1 MVKKDERNYILGT
14 ELGTKGP
21 EFNIFE
27 KVALGAA
34 SGVLKIPESI
44 LELGAAFSD
53 AAFNTELV
61 SALERNFPRINV
73 TDGPGKFVEI
83 ILQYGIPYTKALQI
97 ANKMHGLKKLRDL

>member
-34 SGVLKIPESI
+34 S
-44 LELGAAFSD
+44 A
-53 AAFNTELV
+53 
-61 SALERNFPRINV
+61 
-73 TDGPGKFVEI
+73 
-83 ILQYGIPYTKALQI
+83 Y
-97 ANKMHGLKKLRDL
+97 